1 MLADSKSKGSFG
13 SLFCDGMSRRA
24 RVNPARAL
32 FLCQYQICSAF
43 RAFLMCRNWSVIAWF
58 LVPLIVAAALIA
70 LLHPAA
76 PMAFVLTAL
85 AAGIPALLVIRRERS
100 KNARLIARA
109 RDFTQNLID
118 VIPEPVYV
126 KDAASCYIMV
136 NAAFVAERGVSR
148 EDLLGVCSMDLAP
161 SEAVREKVRRE
172 DLAVLGGATIKL
184 ENHDCTSDGRERYQ
198 LVMKGACLNAK
209 GEPVIVGANFDLTPW
224 RQAERE
230 LAATLAREQEQRQR
244 ALDFVQQLIDLIPD
258 PVYLKD
264 GDSRYLMVNESLA
277 AERGRKKED
286 LVGLT
291 SFDLAPDRETAET
304 SLQEDRAVINGA
316 EITKEQ
322 RARAPLTG
330 EDCYRVVIKRRCV
343 DIHGNPVV
351 FGLHHYIT
359 RWKVA
364 ELEYQHLAQQD
375 SLTGIANRR
384 YFNEEALLAVRKAT
398 ASGEPLTLAMLDL
411 DHFKQVNDV
420 YGHPVGDE
428 VLAEVVRRSLLCLR
442 RSDLMGRWG
451 GEEFIILLP
460 NSDLEQAYMIADRL
474 RCAIDNAVFQTSR
487 SALNITISCGVAQY
501 LPGDD
506 LDSLIHRADRALYQ
520 AKWAGRNRVVR
531 GLPEP

>member
-1 MLADSKSKGSFG
+1 
-13 SLFCDGMSRRA
+13 
-24 RVNPARAL
+24 
-32 FLCQYQICSAF
+32 
-43 RAFLMCRNWSVIAWF
+43 MCRNWSVIAWF

-126 KDAASCYIMV
+126 KDAQSRYVMV
-136 NAAFVAERGVSR
+136 NAAFVAERGVSK

-161 SEAVREKVRRE
+161 NEAVREKVRQE
-172 DLAVLGGATIKL
+172 DLAVLAGANIKI
-184 ENHDCTSDGRERYQ
+184 ENHDQRSDGRERDQ
-198 LVMKGACLNAK
+198 LVMKGACLNAR
-209 GEPVIVGANFDLTPW
+209 GERVIVGANFNLTPW
-224 RQAERE
+224 RQAQRE
-230 LAATLAREQEQRQR
+230 LAVALVREQEQRQR

-277 AERGRKKED
+277 TERGRKKEE

-291 SFDLAPDRETAET
+291 SFDLAPDRETEET
-304 SLQEDRAVINGA
+304 SLQEDRAVIGGA

-364 ELEYQHLAQQD
+364 ELEYRHLAQQD
-375 SLTGIANRR
+375 PLTGIANRR
-384 YFNEEALLAVRKAT
+384 HFSEEAQRAVRQVE
-398 ASGEPLTLAMLDL
+398 ASGEPLSLAMLDL
-411 DHFKQVNDV
+411 DHFKQVNDE

-460 NSDLEQAYMIADRL
+460 NSDLDQACMIADRL
-474 RCAIDNAVFQTSR
+474 RSAIDSAVFQTSR
-487 SALNITISCGVAQY
+487 IALNVSISCGVAQH
-501 LPGDD
+501 LAGDD
-506 LDSLIHRADRALYQ
+506 LDSLIRRADRALYQ

-531 GLPEP
+531 GLPEAPAV